1 MKKIILFS
9 SSIIISSVILF
20 TALSTQDTNANAAGA
35 QAYCTGSPGDGV
47 TCTDCHFGTAS
58 SGGTITSDI
67 PGTGYAA
74 GATYNFTAS
83 ISGSSSNDYGFEISP
98 QDLVGNI
105 LGTLSNAGSGA
116 KLISGSKF
124 VTHNAPGTGTSKS
137 WTFKWTAPAS
147 TSTVTSV
154 TFYGAFLVG
163 NNNNLDGN
171 GDLTYNSSVT
181 YSLNPTAGI
190 SELSAAENI
199 SVYPNP
205 VAESLHL
212 NTNEKIKSIQ
222 IYNVEGKLVKQIT
235 EMNENTININDLKE
249 GYYNMNIHTE
259 KGYVLGHFIK
269 Q

>member
-9 SSIIISSVILF
+9 SSIIICSAIIF

-35 QAYCTGSPGDGV
+35 GSYYTGSPGDAS
-47 TCTDCHFGTAS
+47 TCTDCHFGS
-58 SGGTITSDI
+58 ILNGGTIVSDI

-83 ISGSSSNDYGFEISP
+83 ISGSSANNYGFEVSP
-98 QDLVGNI
+98 QDVAGNI

-116 KLISGSKF
+116 KLIAGSTF
-124 VTHNAPGTGTSKS
+124 VTHSTPGTGTSKS

-147 TSTVTSV
+147 TSSVTSV

-171 GDLTYNSSVT
+171 GDLTYNSSIT

-190 SELSAAENI
+190 NELTSTERI

-205 VAESLHL
+205 VSEFVHF
-212 NTNEKIKSIQ
+212 NTNEKIKSVT
-222 IYNVEGKLVKQIT
+222 IYNVEGKIVKQLVEID
-235 EMNENTININDLKE
+235 NNTINVKDLKE
-249 GYYNMNIHTE
+249 GHYTLNISTA
-259 KGYVLGHFIK
+259 KGNKISNFIK